1 MTALDA
7 SGGGSRRPLS
17 GDTPDPPG
25 APPELPA
32 ELSLTGPRPLRGR
45 MRVPGDKS
53 ISHRALL
60 FAALASGTSRLW
72 WLADGDDV
80 VRSRAAIEALGAKVR
95 AGAGSP
101 GEARELHQPPLK
113 QIGERVGPV
122 VIVRGAGFDGL
133 SEPETVLDCGNSGTS
148 IRLLTGIL
156 AGRPFHSVLTGDASI
171 ARRPMGR
178 VVDPLRLMGAQ
189 IDGRDGG
196 RLVPLA
202 IRGGGLSGMR
212 HELPVA
218 SAQVK
223 TALLLAGLQATGAT
237 EVTEPAL
244 SRDHTERLL
253 PAMGAILEAIP
264 GGVRVEPAGGLT
276 PIDLAIPGDPSAA
289 AFFVVGACITPGSD
303 LIVEDVCL
311 NPTRI
316 GFVDVL
322 RRMGA
327 DVEAVVKEER
337 GGEPVG
343 DIRVAAGPLRATAI
357 GGDEIP
363 RVIDEIPALAVA
375 AAFAAGTT
383 EVADAAE
390 LRVKESDRIGTVAQ
404 ELSQLGIAVEP
415 RADGLVI
422 TGGAPHGA
430 MFEEPRR
437 PPDRH
442 GRRHRRQRL
451 RGPVHGPGLA
461 RGRLVL
467 PRLRRR
473 PGLGDGMRRGACRQ
487 MAFVPVARP
496 ASARPVVV
504 KALYRAR
511 FTTGR
516 AQAQKGARRWGA

>member
-1 MTALDA
+1 MTALDPFG
-7 SGGGSRRPLS
+7 SGSRRPLS

-25 APPELPA
+25 APTELPP
-32 ELSLTGPRPLRGR
+32 ELSLAGPRPLRGR

-80 VRSRAAIEALGAKVR
+80 VRSRAAIEALGVKVR
-95 AGAGSP
+95 DGAGSP
-101 GEARELHQPPLK
+101 GEAAVS
-113 QIGERVGPV
+113 GERVGPV
-122 VIVRGAGFDGL
+122 VIVRGGGFDGL
-133 SEPETVLDCGNSGTS
+133 NEPEAVIDCGNSGTS

-156 AGRPFHSVLTGDASI
+156 AGRPFHSVLTGDPSI

-189 IDGRDGG
+189 IDGRDAG
-196 RLVPLA
+196 RLAPLS
-202 IRGGGLSGMR
+202 IRGGDLRGMR

-223 TALLLAGLQATGAT
+223 TALLLAGLQASGAT

-253 PAMGAILEAIP
+253 PAMGATLEAIP
-264 GGVRVEPAGGLT
+264 GGVRVEPTGALA
-276 PIDLAIPGDPSAA
+276 PIELAIPGDPSAA

-303 LIVEDVCL
+303 LIVTDVCL

-322 RRMGA
+322 QRMGA
-327 DVEAVVKEER
+327 AVEVVVKEER

-343 DIRVAAGPLRATAI
+343 DIRAAYGPLQATAMA
-357 GGDEIP
+357 GDEIP

-404 ELSQLGIAVEP
+404 ELSQLGIAVETKP
-415 RADGLVI
+415 DGLVI
-422 TGGAPHGA
+422 TGGAPRGGLLKSHGDHRIA
-430 MFEEPRR
+430 MAAAIAANACEGPSTV
-437 PPDRH
+437 
-442 GRRHRRQRL
+442 
-451 RGPVHGPGLA
+451 RGWRAVASSYPGFAADLA
-461 RGRLVL
+461 SV
-467 PRLRRR
+467 
-473 PGLGDGMRRGACRQ
+473 
-487 MAFVPVARP
+487 
-496 ASARPVVV
+496 
-504 KALYRAR
+504 
-511 FTTGR
+511 TG
-516 AQAQKGARRWGA
+516 

>member
-1 MTALDA
+1 VTALEA
-7 SGGGSRRPLS
+7 SGGGSRRPVS

-25 APPELPA
+25 TDLPA
-32 ELSLTGPRPLRGR
+32 ELSLTGPRPLLGR

-80 VRSRAAIEALGAKVR
+80 VRSRAAIEALGVKVR
-95 AGAGSP
+95 DGAGSP
-101 GEARELHQPPLK
+101 GEAAVA
-113 QIGERVGPV
+113 GERVGPV
-122 VIVRGAGFDGL
+122 VIVRGGGFDGL
-133 SEPETVLDCGNSGTS
+133 SEPEAVIDCGNSGTS

-156 AGRPFHSVLTGDASI
+156 AGRPFHSVLTGDPSI

-189 IDGRDGG
+189 IDGRDAG
-196 RLVPLA
+196 RLAPLS
-202 IRGGGLSGMR
+202 IRGGDLRGMR

-223 TALLLAGLQATGAT
+223 TALLLAGLQACGAT

-253 PAMGAILEAIP
+253 PAMGATLEAIA
-264 GGVRVEPAGGLT
+264 GGVRVEPTGALA
-276 PIDLAIPGDPSAA
+276 PIELAIPGDPSAA

-303 LIVEDVCL
+303 LVVTDVCL

-322 RRMGA
+322 QRMGA
-327 DVEAVVKEER
+327 AVEVVVKEER

-343 DIRVAAGPLRATAI
+343 DIRAAYGPLQATAMA
-357 GGDEIP
+357 GDEIP

-404 ELSQLGIAVEP
+404 ELSQLGIAVETK
-415 RADGLVI
+415 ADGLVI
-422 TGGAPHGA
+422 TGGAPRGGLLKSHGDHRIA
-430 MFEEPRR
+430 MAAAIAANACEGPSTV
-437 PPDRH
+437 
-442 GRRHRRQRL
+442 
-451 RGPVHGPGLA
+451 RGWRAVASSYPGFAADLA
-461 RGRLVL
+461 SV
-467 PRLRRR
+467 
-473 PGLGDGMRRGACRQ
+473 
-487 MAFVPVARP
+487 
-496 ASARPVVV
+496 
-504 KALYRAR
+504 
-511 FTTGR
+511 TG
-516 AQAQKGARRWGA
+516 

>member
-7 SGGGSRRPLS
+7 PAS
-17 GDTPDPPG
+17 
-25 APPELPA
+25 ELPA
-32 ELSLTGPRPLRGR
+32 VLSLTGPRPLRGR
-45 MRVPGDKS
+45 IRVPGDKS

-60 FAALASGTSRLW
+60 FAALASGTSRLG

-80 VRSRAAIEALGAKVR
+80 VRSRGAIEALGVKVR
-95 AGAGSP
+95 DGAGAP
-101 GEARELHQPPLK
+101 GEA
-113 QIGERVGPV
+113 GPV
-122 VIVRGAGFDGL
+122 VIVRGGGFDAL
-133 SEPETVLDCGNSGTS
+133 NEPGAVIDCGNSGTS

-156 AGRPFHSVLTGDASI
+156 AGRPFHSVLTGDSSI

-178 VVDPLRLMGAQ
+178 VVDPLRLMGAR

-196 RLVPLA
+196 RLAPLS
-202 IRGGGLSGMR
+202 IRGGELRGMR

-223 TALLLAGLQATGAT
+223 TALLLAGLQASGAT
-237 EVTEPAL
+237 EVTEPSL

-253 PAMGAILEAIP
+253 PVMGVALEAIS
-264 GGVRVEPAGGLT
+264 GGVRVAPAGALA
-276 PIDLAIPGDPSAA
+276 PIELAIPGDPSAA

-303 LIVEDVCL
+303 LVVTDVCL

-327 DVEAVVKEER
+327 AVEVVVKEER

-343 DIRVAAGPLRATAI
+343 DIRAAYGPLQATTMA
-357 GGDEIP
+357 GDEIP

-404 ELSQLGIAVEP
+404 ELSQLGVAVETRP
-415 RADGLVI
+415 DGLVI
-422 TGGAPHGA
+422 TGGAPHRGLLKSHGDHRIA
-430 MFEEPRR
+430 MAAAIAANACEGESTV
-437 PPDRH
+437 
-442 GRRHRRQRL
+442 
-451 RGPVHGPGLA
+451 RGWRAVASSYPGFTADLA
-461 RGRLVL
+461 SV
-467 PRLRRR
+467 
-473 PGLGDGMRRGACRQ
+473 
-487 MAFVPVARP
+487 
-496 ASARPVVV
+496 
-504 KALYRAR
+504 
-511 FTTGR
+511 TG
-516 AQAQKGARRWGA
+516 

>member
-1 MTALDA
+1 VTALDG

-25 APPELPA
+25 VPTELPH
-32 ELSLTGPRPLRGR
+32 ELALAGPRPLRGR

-80 VRSRAAIEALGAKVR
+80 VRSRAAIEALGVKVR
-95 AGAGSP
+95 DGAGSA
-101 GEARELHQPPLK
+101 GEAV
-113 QIGERVGPV
+113 IAGERVGPV
-122 VIVRGAGFDGL
+122 VIVRGCGFDGL
-133 SEPETVLDCGNSGTS
+133 GEPEAVIDCGNSGTS
-148 IRLLTGIL
+148 IRLLAGIL
-156 AGRPFHSVLTGDASI
+156 AGRPFHSVLTGDSSI

-189 IDGRDGG
+189 IDGREGG
-196 RLVPLA
+196 RLAPLA
-202 IRGGGLSGMR
+202 IRGGGLRGMR
-212 HELPVA
+212 HELAVA

-223 TALLLAGLQATGAT
+223 TALLLAGLQAAGAT

-253 PAMGAILEAIP
+253 PVMGAAVEPI
-264 GGVRVEPAGGLT
+264 GSGVRVEPAGGGLA
-276 PIDLAIPGDPSAA
+276 PIELAIPGDPSAA

-303 LIVEDVCL
+303 LVITDVCL

-316 GFVDVL
+316 GFIDVL

-327 DVEAVVKEER
+327 NVEAVVHEER

-343 DIRVAAGPLRATAI
+343 DIRAAAGPLRSTTIA
-357 GGDEIP
+357 GDEIP

-375 AAFAAGTT
+375 AAFAEGVT

-404 ELSQLGIAVEP
+404 ELSQLGIAVETK
-415 RADGLVI
+415 ADGLVI
-422 TGGAPHGA
+422 TGGTPHGGLLKSHGDHRIA
-430 MFEEPRR
+430 MAAAIAANACEG
-437 PPDRH
+437 DSTV
-442 GRRHRRQRL
+442 
-451 RGPVHGPGLA
+451 RGWRAVASSYPGFATDLA
-461 RGRLVL
+461 SV
-467 PRLRRR
+467 
-473 PGLGDGMRRGACRQ
+473 
-487 MAFVPVARP
+487 
-496 ASARPVVV
+496 
-504 KALYRAR
+504 
-511 FTTGR
+511 TG
-516 AQAQKGARRWGA
+516 

>member
-1 MTALDA
+1 MTALDH
-7 SGGGSRRPLS
+7 L
-17 GDTPDPPG
+17 TEPPT
-25 APPELPA
+25 
-32 ELSLTGPRPLRGR
+32 ELSLTGPRPLRGQ

-72 WLADGDDV
+72 WLANGDDV

-95 AGAGSP
+95 DGAGSP
-101 GEARELHQPPLK
+101 GEAVVA
-113 QIGERVGPV
+113 GERVGPV
-122 VIVRGAGFDGL
+122 VIVRGGGFEGL
-133 SEPETVLDCGNSGTS
+133 SEPGAVIDCGNSGTS
-148 IRLLTGIL
+148 IRLLAGIL
-156 AGRPFHSVLTGDASI
+156 AGRPFHSVLTGDSSI

-178 VVDPLRLMGAQ
+178 VVDPLRLMGAR

-196 RLVPLA
+196 RLAPLS
-202 IRGGGLSGMR
+202 IRGGDLRGMR

-223 TALLLAGLQATGAT
+223 TALLLAGLQASGAT

-253 PAMGAILEAIP
+253 PAMGATLEAIP
-264 GGVRVEPAGGLT
+264 GGVRVERVAGLT
-276 PIDLAIPGDPSAA
+276 PIELAIPGDPSAA

-303 LIVEDVCL
+303 LVVTDVCL

-327 DVEAVVKEER
+327 AVEVVVKEER

-343 DIRVAAGPLRATAI
+343 DIRAAYGPLQATTMA
-357 GGDEIP
+357 GDEIP

-404 ELSQLGIAVEP
+404 ELSQLGIAVEAK
-415 RADGLVI
+415 ADGLVI
-422 TGGAPHGA
+422 TGGAPHGGLLKSHGDHRIA
-430 MFEEPRR
+430 MAAAIAANACEG
-437 PPDRH
+437 DSTV
-442 GRRHRRQRL
+442 
-451 RGPVHGPGLA
+451 RGWRAVASSYPGFAADLA
-461 RGRLVL
+461 SV
-467 PRLRRR
+467 
-473 PGLGDGMRRGACRQ
+473 
-487 MAFVPVARP
+487 
-496 ASARPVVV
+496 
-504 KALYRAR
+504 
-511 FTTGR
+511 TG
-516 AQAQKGARRWGA
+516 